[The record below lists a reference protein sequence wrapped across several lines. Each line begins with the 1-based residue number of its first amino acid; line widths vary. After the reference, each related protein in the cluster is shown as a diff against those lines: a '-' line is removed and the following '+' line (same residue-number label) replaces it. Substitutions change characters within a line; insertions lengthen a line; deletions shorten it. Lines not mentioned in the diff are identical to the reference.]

1 MEKLKIKIID
11 IIAILLFHICCVKF
25 YYVPFMNNIC
35 ILLEIIIIIYLMSK
49 INIIINKKYK
59 KVNILFLL
67 FVLVSILS
75 TLISKS
81 NIQESIWFFVKIS
94 SMFFFMEI
102 VNEKQEWKNI
112 LRNYSFLYLLYA
124 IISIFVDAKFHY
136 LYGKYGLNYLIGNKF
151 AISYSAFMAL
161 IFFDTYREN
170 YLEKKISAKLYGIIV
185 FVISVFISYTTDCNT
200 GILCCILY
208 FVLKKINIKRLKS
221 SKNVL
226 CVSIIASIVLIWFR
240 DFILQQKI
248 TAFIV
253 ENIFNRSLDLSGRIR
268 IYENILNIIFEHPWI
283 GHGYGNSY
291 NILYNR
297 IMAPNTQNALL
308 EWWFNSGICGLSFL
322 LATIA
327 SVFNNLKYEN
337 TIILK
342 SFIVGIYVF
351 LILGSIE
358 VTIGSAFFVL
368 LACINFGSIK
378 INGVKKERI
387 K

>member
-35 ILLEIIIIIYLMSK
+35 ILLEIIIIIYLMCK
-49 INIIINKKYK
+49 INIIMNKKYK

-102 VNEKQEWKNI
+102 VNEKHEWKNI

-124 IISIFVDAKFHY
+124 IISILVDAKFHY

-170 YLEKKISAKLYGIIV
+170 YLEKK
-185 FVISVFISYTTDCNT
+185 
-200 GILCCILY
+200 
-208 FVLKKINIKRLKS
+208 
-221 SKNVL
+221 
-226 CVSIIASIVLIWFR
+226 
-240 DFILQQKI
+240 
-248 TAFIV
+248 
-253 ENIFNRSLDLSGRIR
+253 
-268 IYENILNIIFEHPWI
+268 
-283 GHGYGNSY
+283 
-291 NILYNR
+291 
-297 IMAPNTQNALL
+297 
-308 EWWFNSGICGLSFL
+308 
-322 LATIA
+322 
-327 SVFNNLKYEN
+327 
-337 TIILK
+337 
-342 SFIVGIYVF
+342 
-351 LILGSIE
+351 
-358 VTIGSAFFVL
+358 
-368 LACINFGSIK
+368 
-378 INGVKKERI
+378 
-387 K
+387 

>member
-25 YYVPFMNNIC
+25 YYIPFMNNIN
-35 ILLEIIIIIYLMSK
+35 ILVEIIIIIYLISK
-49 INIIINKKYK
+49 INIITNKKYVK
-59 KVNILFLL
+59 INALFLI
-67 FVLVSILS
+67 FTFISILS
-75 TLISKS
+75 SLISKS

-102 VNEKQEWKNI
+102 VNEKKEWKNI
-112 LRNYSFLYLLYA
+112 LKNYSFLYLFYA
-124 IISIFVDAKFHY
+124 IISILVDVKFHY
-136 LYGKYGLNYLIGNKF
+136 LYRENGLNYLIGNKF
-151 AISYSAFMAL
+151 AVSYSAFMAL
-161 IFFDTYREN
+161 IFFDVYKDN
-170 YLEKKISAKLYGIIV
+170 YLEKKISGKLYGIIV
-185 FVISVFISYTTDCNT
+185 FIISIFISYTTDCNT

-208 FVLKKINIKRLKS
+208 FILKKVNIKRLKS

-226 CVSIIASIVLIWFR
+226 GVSIIASVVLIWFR
-240 DFILQQKI
+240 DFILSQKI

-268 IYENILNIIFEHPWI
+268 IYENILNIIFEHPWL

-291 NILYNR
+291 DILYNR

-308 EWWFNSGICGLSFL
+308 EWWFNSGICGLIFL
-322 LATIA
+322 LAIIVTI
-327 SVFNNLKYEN
+327 FNNLKDNN

-358 VTIGSAFFVL
+358 ITIGSAFFVL
-368 LACINFGSIK
+368 LACINLGSIK
-378 INGVKKERI
+378 TNNIKKERTI
-387 K
+387 